1 MKSESTIFY
10 KEFLEVVESFPLEE
24 DQLNFLKLIL
34 NYGLGNEP
42 KKIEPKFVPTF
53 ILVKATIDKAQEKYK
68 SLLTARSEAGKKGMG
83 KRWNKYTNEQE
94 ENFTKCIQIWNTC
107 KDVVIVKKLT
117 EERKI
122 KLANLLVKFTTEDFE
137 KAKEE
142 INKSEF
148 LRGNNN
154 KMWFVTFDWLIE
166 ENNFIKVIEGNYT
179 DRNGSENIEKIWN
192 L

>member
-24 DQLNFLKLIL
+24 DQLDFLKLIL

-42 KKIEPKFVPTF
+42 KKIPSKFVPTF

-68 SLLTARSEAGKKGMG
+68 SLVNARSEAGKKGMG

-148 LRGNNN
+148 LRGKNN

-179 DRNGSENIEKIWN
+179 DRNGSENIEKIWS